1 MKLSVL
7 LYVLIF
13 LISANLAVIKVFVD
27 LKDYNQFTVY
37 FFDVGQ
43 GDAIL
48 IKTPYLQNIIIDAG
62 PSAQVLSDK
71 LTKNIPFWMKRIDL
85 FLATHPEYDHIGG
98 VKAFFDD
105 YKVLNVLRSGLKKE
119 TKTFEIFTEY
129 ITKAK
134 NVSIAQ
140 KGTKV
145 FLDSNKTN
153 YFKILWPKENLN
165 NVFVKSTNDYSIVF
179 LARLS
184 SKKFLFTADIS
195 SKIEKELIKEDIKSD
210 ILKVPH
216 HGSKFSSSSEF
227 LDKVSPYFAVIMAGK
242 GNRYNHPHQ
251 ETLKR
256 LEERNIKVLRTDL
269 MGDIVFRF

>member
-62 PSAQVLSDK
+62 PSAQVLFDK

-98 VKAFFDD
+98 VKAVFDD
-105 YKVLNVLRSGLKKE
+105 YKVLNVLHSGLKKE
-119 TKTFEIFTEY
+119 TKIFEIFTEY

-134 NVSIAQ
+134 NVFIAQ

-145 FLDSNKTN
+145 ILDSNKTN

-165 NVFVKSTNDYSIVF
+165 NVFVKNTNDYSIVF

-227 LDKVSPYFAVIMAGK
+227 LDKVSPYFGVIMAGK
-242 GNRYNHPHQ
+242 DDIYNHPHQ